1 MRHEQVLRGVP
12 LHDRLDWAKCKVDRL
27 DKAVRAFLHEQTVT
41 TRSEPN
47 AESTEYVVRVE
58 KGIEDVPFEIGLE
71 VGEIAH
77 HVRSTLDW
85 LAWKISRSPCEDTL
99 FPIWSR
105 ESRTPQGRVEHPGIA
120 GGLTRDA
127 KRLIQRL
134 QPYEARKGDPTNNI
148 LHWLKELDNIDK
160 HRHLVAVGCSDSGY
174 FRQLPVSIRGMV
186 ETEDL
191 RSELKPERPIAR
203 ITLSEP
209 NPGLEFQYEPLP
221 FISVNGIAPSF
232 DDLNI
237 VTELA
242 IQVDTVRRIIT
253 DGFVWGELLR
263 R

>member
-1 MRHEQVLRGVP
+1 M
-12 LHDRLDWAKCKVDRL
+12 DWAKCKVDRL

-58 KGIEDVPFEIGLE
+58 KGIEGVPFEIGLE

-85 LAWKISRSPCEDTL
+85 LAWAIARNPGKTTS
-99 FPIWSR
+99 FPIWTSQHR
-105 ESRTPQGRVEHPGIA
+105 NKNGKLLQPAVD
-120 GGLTRDA
+120 GGLSAAA
-127 KRLIQRL
+127 KDIVKRL
-134 QPYEARKGDPTNNI
+134 QPYEAGKADPTDNI

-174 FRQLPVSIRGMV
+174 FRQLPVLIRGTV

-191 RSELKPERPIAR
+191 RSELKPKRPIAR
-203 ITLSEP
+203 IALSES

-221 FISVNGIAPSF
+221 YISVNGIAPSF

-242 IQVDTVRRIIT
+242 IQVDTIRRIIV
-253 DGFVWGELLR
+253 DGFVRPELLR